1 MSEIQAQTEAAKPKR
16 AWVDDES
23 FILAWQAAET
33 KEEAADALGMK
44 LGSVVA
50 RAASLRKEVPSL
62 KAFPAKLR
70 TVKDKA
76 YWERMEALAASNA
89 PSKDE

>member
-1 MSEIQAQTEAAKPKR
+1 MSEIQAQTEAEKPKR

-50 RAASLRKEVPSL
+50 RAASLRKKVPSL

-70 TVKDKA
+70 TVKGEA
-76 YWERMEALAASNA
+76 YWERMEALAASKA